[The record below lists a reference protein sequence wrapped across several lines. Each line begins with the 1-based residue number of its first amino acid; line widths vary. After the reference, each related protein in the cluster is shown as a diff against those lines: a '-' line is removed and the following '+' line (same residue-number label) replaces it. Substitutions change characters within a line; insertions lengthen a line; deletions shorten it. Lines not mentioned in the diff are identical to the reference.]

1 MGRSPSFCGQC
12 RRVGEKLFLK
22 GERCNTG
29 KCSVQRRNYP
39 KGQHGQAG
47 SRLSEYGRRLRE
59 KQKAKAIY
67 GLNEKQFRGYYEKAN
82 KSIDETGKKLLEF
95 LERRLDNVVFRL
107 GLAKSR
113 QEARQLVRNGAIRVN
128 NRKVNIPSY
137 IVKANETIEIKPKF
151 VDALREK
158 IKDYAPPSWLAL
170 DDALKGTVVHMPT
183 REDTDKLIQES
194 LIVEYYSR

>member
-22 GERCNTG
+22 GDRCNTG
-29 KCSVQRRNYP
+29 KCAVQRRNYP
-39 KGQHGQAG
+39 KGQHGQAM
-47 SRLSEYGRRLRE
+47 SRLSEFGRRLRE

-67 GLNEKQFRGYYEKAN
+67 GLNEKQFRGYYEKAD

-107 GLAKSR
+107 GFAKSR
-113 QEARQLVRNGAIRVN
+113 QEARQLVRNGSIRVSGK
-128 NRKVNIPSY
+128 KVDIPSY
-137 IVKANETIEIKPKF
+137 IVKTNETVEIKPKF
-151 VDALREK
+151 VEALREK
-158 IKDYAPPSWLAL
+158 MKDYTPPSWLAL
-170 DDALKGTVVHMPT
+170 DADFKGTVAHMPT